1 MITKADLRTTA
12 AMGNPTTSAY
22 RSLLSLASML
32 LLAAGCPPAVGDDT
46 GDTDTSS
53 TTETTGPT
61 ETGTTGSNG
70 DCAPLVQADV
80 DQDVTLPAG
89 CYIAENW
96 LSIQSALTLEAG
108 VTISFSEFSGL
119 AISGSG
125 MIVASGSAS
134 NPVVL
139 NAIEP
144 AAAGWLGVS
153 LSAVSSTQNSL
164 EYTEISGVNANEAA
178 VSMFG
183 GGKISITN
191 SKIVDNQSTAIEISP
206 DSQIE
211 LGKTTIQGNA
221 EIGWVGLGS
230 LATIAADNEFTGNSE
245 NVLLADGSSIDTDM
259 TWRPLGVP
267 VRLRDTYVE
276 INADLVLEAGFE
288 LQIPQD
294 GILDVTSEG
303 TFNAVGTADSPVIV
317 HGAKDELGY
326 WVGIS
331 FSSKSSS
338 NVLDYVL
345 LENGGGDNWN
355 GNSDSL
361 SMIWMTEMAKLKVTH
376 STFRRS
382 AWYVLAANQGADISG
397 FAGNEIRDNTR
408 ALHLSGDAAGQVD
421 SDNVFAD
428 NSDENVVRVGFSEA
442 LITNAGEWSALTV
455 PYFVSVELEVENDL
469 VIAAGAEIR
478 VAQDVQITVYPEGS
492 LDASGSA
499 DSSVR
504 IVGDETISGYWAGIN
519 YASISSKNRLTYTTL
534 SDAGSYEWYG
544 GGDAKASIYVGGYY
558 GDALVTL
565 QNSTIANADGYGL
578 IVDEDSSID
587 CSVTFD
593 GVEKPSV
600 LGPGSC

>member
-1 MITKADLRTTA
+1 
-12 AMGNPTTSAY
+12 MGNPTISAY
-22 RSLLSLASML
+22 RSVLSLASIL

-46 GDTDTSS
+46 GDTDAGS
-53 TTETTGPT
+53 TTETTGST
-61 ETGTTGSNG
+61 ETGTTGNNG

-108 VTISFSEFSGL
+108 VTISFGEFSGL
-119 AISGSG
+119 ALSGSG
-125 MIVASGSAS
+125 MIVAVGSAS
-134 NPVVL
+134 EPVVL

-144 AAAGWLGVS
+144 AAGGWLGIS
-153 LSAVSSTQNSL
+153 LSAVSSSQNSL
-164 EYTEISGVNANEAA
+164 EYAEITGVNADEAA
-178 VSMFG
+178 LSMFG
-183 GGKISITN
+183 GGKISVTN
-191 SKIVDNQSTAIEISP
+191 SKIADNQGTALEISP

-211 LGKTTIQGNA
+211 LSKTAIEGNA
-221 EIGWVGLGS
+221 AIGWVGLTS
-230 LATIAADNEFTGNSE
+230 LATIEDDNEFTGNTE
-245 NVLLADGSSIDTDM
+245 NVLLADGSSVDTDV

-267 VRLRDTYVE
+267 VRLMDTDVE
-276 INADLVLEAGFE
+276 VHADLMLKAGFE
-288 LQIPQD
+288 LQVPQD

-303 TFNAVGTADSPVIV
+303 TLNAVGTADSPVII

-331 FSSKSSS
+331 FDSKSSS

-345 LENGGGDNWN
+345 VENGGGDNWN

-361 SMIWMTEMAKLKVTH
+361 AMIWMTETAKLKVTH
-376 STFRRS
+376 STLRRS
-382 AWYVLAANQGADISG
+382 AWYALATIRGADISG

-428 NSDENVVRVGFSEA
+428 NSDENVVRVGLTSHA
-442 LITNAGEWSALTV
+442 LITAASEWSALAV
-455 PYFVSVELEVENDL
+455 PYFVSVELRVENDL
-469 VIAAGAEIR
+469 VLEAGAEVR
-478 VAQDVQITVYPEGS
+478 VAQDVQIIVYPEGS

-499 DSSVR
+499 NSPVR
-504 IVGDETISGYWAGIN
+504 IVGDESISGYWAGIN
-519 YASISSKNRLTYTTL
+519 YASTSTKNRLTYATL

-544 GGDAKASIYVGGYY
+544 GGDAKTSIYVGGFY
-558 GDALVTL
+558 GDAFVTL
-565 QNSTIANADGYGL
+565 KDSTIANADGYGL
-578 IVDEDSSID
+578 IVREGSSID